1 MKEYRYRLID
11 MYKILRNL
19 KQIVNIG
26 KMEKIEIA
34 VPPTKKQLNWQEL
47 SEATSLERWA
57 GRTVAEPGES
67 LLKQLNLRLYQV
79 PSPILQPCGR
89 QL

>member
-26 KMEKIEIA
+26 KMEKLIKFF
-34 VPPTKKQLNWQEL
+34 VTKDVQHHYACGEDSCYYFK
-47 SEATSLERWA
+47 SEKIVFPSSILFFFFFFF
-57 GRTVAEPGES
+57 
-67 LLKQLNLRLYQV
+67 LRV
-79 PSPILQPCGR
+79 
-89 QL
+89 